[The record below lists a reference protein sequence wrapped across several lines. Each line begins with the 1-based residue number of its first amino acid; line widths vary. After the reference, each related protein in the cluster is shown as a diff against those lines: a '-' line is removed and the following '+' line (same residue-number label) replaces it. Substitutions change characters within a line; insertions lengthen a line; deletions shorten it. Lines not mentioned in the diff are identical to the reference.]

1 MRDKRIL
8 CFGDSLTWGYNPQG
22 GERFP
27 WEKRWTGVLERE
39 LGAGFRIIEEGLNGR
54 TTVWDDPI
62 EGDKNG
68 KRQLAPLLESHR
80 PLDLVVIM
88 LGTNDLKDRFA
99 LSPFD
104 IALSAGYLVEMAQKS
119 KAGPGGAEPAVL
131 LIAPPA
137 LSKLSEEMTSFQ
149 AGVEKSKELEKHY
162 RVVAA
167 MKKCHFLDAGQIVQT
182 SEIDG
187 VHWEEDENLKFGR
200 VLARKIRELLARE

>member
-1 MRDKRIL
+1 MENKRIL
-8 CFGDSLTWGYNPQG
+8 CFGDSLTWGYNPRG
-22 GERFP
+22 GERFS
-27 WEKRWTGVLERE
+27 WKERWTGVLERE

-62 EGDKNG
+62 EGDKSG
-68 KRQLAPLLESHR
+68 KKHLTPLLESHR

-104 IALSAGYLVEMAQKS
+104 IALGAGYLVEMVQKS
-119 KAGPGGAEPAVL
+119 KAGPGGGEPSVL

-137 LSKLSEEMTSFQ
+137 LSKLSAEMTSFQ
-149 AGVEKSKELEKHY
+149 GGVKKSKELGKYY
-162 RVVAA
+162 RIVAA
-167 MKKCHFLDAGQIVQT
+167 MKKCHFLDAGEIVQT

-187 VHWEEDENLKFGR
+187 VHWEEEENLKFAR
-200 VLARKIRELLARE
+200 ALAQKVREVLSRE